1 MVTTSKFLIS
11 TITSEVYINLKKT
24 INMSSKETEDQN
36 NLAIFAI
43 VILCVIFLT
52 WMIVTGNYGS
62 GEWECPPY
70 SAC

>member
-1 MVTTSKFLIS
+1 
-11 TITSEVYINLKKT
+11 
-24 INMSSKETEDQN
+24 MSSKETEDQN